1 MKEILAFLEELSE
14 NNNKPWFDAHKAE
27 YTRLRA
33 EFEAFVLR
41 IVDGIRRFDD
51 TIGPMTAK
59 DCTYRIYRD
68 VRFSKN
74 KEPYKCH
81 FGAFIAP
88 GGRKAGN
95 CGYYFQVSATKTGS
109 WECTHM
115 VAIGDYMCDPKVV
128 KVLREDIEYGGD
140 EFDRL
145 VKGADPRLSIDCGQS
160 LKKVPA
166 GFPADSPNAEYLK
179 LKNFCLTYI
188 PSTKEVLSKGFEKEL
203 LTIFESAKP
212 FKDYINRA
220 IAYVREEQ

>member
-1 MKEILAFLEELSE
+1 MKEIISFLEQLSE
-14 NNNKPWFDAHKAE
+14 NNNKTWFDAHKAD
-27 YTRLRA
+27 YTRVRA
-33 EFEAFVLR
+33 EFEAFVTR
-41 IVDGIRRFDD
+41 IIEGIRKFDD
-51 TIGPMTAK
+51 SIGPLAVK

-88 GGRKAGN
+88 GGKKAGN
-95 CGYYFQVSATKTGS
+95 CGYYFQISASKSSGWEGS
-109 WECTHM
+109 HM

-140 EFDRL
+140 EFDR
-145 VKGADPRLSIDCGQS
+145 VVRSADPRLAIDSGQS

-179 LKNFCLTYI
+179 LKNFCLTYA
-188 PSTKEVLSKGFEKEL
+188 PDTRKVLSKSFEKDL
-203 LTIFESAKP
+203 LAMFESAMP
-212 FKDYINRA
+212 FKDYVNRA